1 MIIFVEVSMT
11 KIKKYVTY
19 YQNASVKI
27 LLERTLPSNKILEWS
42 KFESTIADNKMK
54 VTENLKLVLGR
65 EENIVGK
72 GENAG

>member
-1 MIIFVEVSMT
+1 MT